1 MPAIAIA
8 LSLTVLAVTAGAS
21 AQDAGTLPD
30 AGTPSAEAAPAP
42 SLEVELE
49 PDPTQ
54 EPTPDPVP
62 ILERVGPVHRHPP
75 AAEAQPDV
83 AFTLPDPERR
93 DPRVARQG
101 FQLPAEEPAPP
112 PIFGV
117 AIGAGFSRLLANIA
131 IDYLRLEQRFEARIP
146 ELSGFFV
153 GAGVAELFDPTSI
166 DRYII
171 EVGPRAGFGASFC
184 DDRLVRCD
192 GVVLVQPGVA
202 AGHLGVQFDF
212 QAALEVR
219 FLFARLL
226 ELSAG
231 GTFSFVGSAT
241 FVSLAG
247 NVGLAF

>member
-1 MPAIAIA
+1 VRISAIAMA
-8 LSLTVLAVTAGAS
+8 LSIGAMTVPAS
-21 AQDAGTLPD
+21 AQDAGAPD
-30 AGTPSAEAAPAP
+30 AGTPDAGTSDSEPASGAPP
-42 SLEVELE
+42 SLEVGLE
-49 PDPTQ
+49 PDPTH
-54 EPTPDPVP
+54 EPTPERVP
-62 ILERVGPVHRHPP
+62 LLERIGPS
-75 AAEAQPDV
+75 
-83 AFTLPDPERR
+83 

-112 PIFGV
+112 PLFGI

-131 IDYLRLEQRFEARIP
+131 IDYVRLEQRFEARIP
-146 ELSGFFV
+146 ELTGFFV
-153 GAGVAELFDPTSI
+153 GAGVAELFDPTSL
-166 DRYII
+166 DRFII

-219 FLFARLL
+219 FLLLRLL

-247 NVGLAF
+247 NIGLAF